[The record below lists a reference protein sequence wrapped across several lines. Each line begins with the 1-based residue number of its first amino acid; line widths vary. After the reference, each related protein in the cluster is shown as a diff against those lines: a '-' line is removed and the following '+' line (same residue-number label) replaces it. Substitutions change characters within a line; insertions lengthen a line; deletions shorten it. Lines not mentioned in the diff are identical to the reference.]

1 MPPTSRLLPNA
12 THTSG
17 CAQTVSQFWSVKPFQ
32 EMFER
37 LAALNENTKVYA
49 IGMSRIRNATVT

>member
-1 MPPTSRLLPNA
+1 MPSVVAMRVAMAPTSRLLPNA

-17 CAQTVSQFWSVKPFQ
+17 CAQTVSQFSSVKPFQ

-37 LAALNENTKVYA
+37 LASLNENANV
-49 IGMSRIRNATVT
+49 